1 MRLQNFLLFYGG
13 TMKDLDKLPPLAAY
27 QEYCRQGLLA
37 YQYCPDDG
45 SAVFY
50 PRILSPV
57 SGSPNLEWRISKGLG
72 TVYATTTVHGK
83 PGEEAPYNV
92 AIIDMDE
99 GYRMMSRVEDIPPQA
114 VKIGM
119 RVRARMH
126 TDEKGQTY
134 PVFSPAEGK

>member
-1 MRLQNFLLFYGG
+1 
-13 TMKDLDKLPPLAAY
+13 MKDIDKLPPLAAY

-37 YQYCPDDG
+37 YQYCPEDG
-45 SAVFY
+45 TAVFY
-50 PRILSPV
+50 PRVLSPV

-83 PGEEAPYNV
+83 DKEKPPYNV
-92 AIIDMDE
+92 AIIELDE
-99 GYRMMSRVEDIPPQA
+99 GYRMMSRVEEIPSRD

-126 TDEKGQTY
+126 RDDKDQVY
-134 PVFSPAEGK
+134 PVFTPVEEQR

>member
-1 MRLQNFLLFYGG
+1 
-13 TMKDLDKLPPLAAY
+13 MKEIDKLPPLAAY
-27 QEYCRQGLLA
+27 QEYCKQGVLA

-45 SAVFY
+45 TAVFY
-50 PRILSPV
+50 PRLLSPV

-83 PGEEAPYNV
+83 VKEQAPYNV
-92 AIIDMDE
+92 AIIELDE
-99 GYRMMSRVEDIPPQA
+99 GYRMMSRVEDIPSRD

-126 TDEKGQTY
+126 RDDKDQVY
-134 PVFSPAEGK
+134 PVFTPVEEKR